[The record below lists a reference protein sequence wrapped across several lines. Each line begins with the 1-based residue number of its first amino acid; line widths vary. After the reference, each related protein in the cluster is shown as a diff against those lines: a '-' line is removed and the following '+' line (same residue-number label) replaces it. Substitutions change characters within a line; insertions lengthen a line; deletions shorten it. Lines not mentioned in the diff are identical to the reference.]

1 MAESIKQRMGQNKLG
16 KMSNYA
22 LLKLLNATRADL
34 ASVYAVLNNVT
45 NDANNVQVVLNNLGS
60 AVGNLQVTANNL
72 VNDVVKLSNNTN
84 SANNTVQITAVA
96 ATTNINAATIK
107 GGTAPVAQTLVA

>member
-1 MAESIKQRMGQNKLG
+1 MGQNGIG
-16 KMSNYA
+16 KRGNYA
-22 LLKLLNATRADL
+22 LLKLLNATQADL

-96 ATTNINAATIK
+96 ATTNINAATLK
-107 GGTAPVAQTLVA
+107 GGLAPTGQTLLA